1 MEVNILQR
9 TVSAATAP
17 HLVKVKVVTHWFT
30 VTPAIKIEVA
40 VYTHLFSCTAV
51 GVPAPAAPTAPRR
64 TVAITSAAAGTSL
77 GAVIAT
83 WAGFAITLSL
93 RLVRRTDLGSTTT
106 VVPAPTTP
114 AAPAGA
120 AAITGS
126 TTRSG
131 ACAYI
136 TTWTCT

>member
-83 WAGFAITLSL
+83 WAGFTVILSL
-93 RLVRRTDLGSTTT
+93 GLVWRTDLGGTT
-106 VVPAPTTP
+106 VGVPNPSAPVTP
-114 AAPAGA
+114 TRTIT
-120 AAITGS
+120 ITG
-126 TTRSG
+126 TAARSS

-136 TTWTCT
+136 TG